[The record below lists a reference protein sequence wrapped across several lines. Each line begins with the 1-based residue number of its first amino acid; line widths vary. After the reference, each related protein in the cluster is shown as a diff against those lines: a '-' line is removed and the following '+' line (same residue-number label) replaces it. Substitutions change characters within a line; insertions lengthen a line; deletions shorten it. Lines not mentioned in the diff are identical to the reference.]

1 MLTPNDKR
9 RIYSAI
15 TADFPTEAEY
25 SFEKI
30 DALLNKN
37 GFRSADFGYA
47 KRRNMLEDLPEFL
60 TLKETVIGQN
70 RHLLVTVHVWP
81 EGEAAR
87 SGAEG
92 AGESLRSARDVARRF
107 DAAPSFDVTRL
118 RFVAPDTLASSVDD
132 LGETALAGVEKF
144 MAELEDAALSVLWEK
159 VRREE

>member
-15 TADFPTEAEY
+15 TAAFPTEEEY

-92 AGESLRSARDVARRF
+92 AGEGAGESP
-107 DAAPSFDVTRL
+107 AAGQGPGGSGAERAVQ
-118 RFVAPDTLASSVDD
+118 ASS
-132 LGETALAGVEKF
+132 GEEGVLTEK
-144 MAELEDAALSVLWEK
+144 D
-159 VRREE
+159 RREI

>member
-15 TADFPTEAEY
+15 TAAFPTEEEY

-92 AGESLRSARDVARRF
+92 AGEGAGESPAAGQGPGGSGAERAVQASSGEEGVLTEKDRREIYEILSAAFPFEEQRHM
-107 DAAPSFDVTRL
+107 AAPN
-118 RFVAPDTLASSVDD
+118 A
-132 LGETALAGVEKF
+132 
-144 MAELEDAALSVLWEK
+144 
-159 VRREE
+159 

>member
-1 MLTPNDKR
+1 MFTPNDKR

-15 TADFPTEAEY
+15 TAAFPTEEEY

-70 RHLLVTVHVWP
+70 RHLLVDP
-81 EGEAAR
+81 CI
-87 SGAEG
+87 
-92 AGESLRSARDVARRF
+92 RDIGIARR
-107 DAAPSFDVTRL
+107 L
-118 RFVAPDTLASSVDD
+118 MRFCDD
-132 LGETALAGVEKF
+132 LLLHVFTEHIFQESNAGV
-144 MAELEDAALSVLWEK
+144 DLSF
-159 VRREE
+159 